1 MSYQVLL
8 SQKAE
13 KSLQKMDKGV
23 ARLITSWIIKNLY
36 SVENL
41 RIHGKELKSNLKG
54 LWRYRVGDY
63 RLIAEIKNRELLI
76 FMIEIGYRREIYE
89 E

>member
-36 SVENL
+36 SVENP

-54 LWRYRVGDY
+54 LWRYQVGDY

>member
-1 MSYQVLL
+1 
-8 SQKAE
+8 
-13 KSLQKMDKGV
+13 MDKGV

-36 SVENL
+36 NVENL